1 MALLISGIKSSSA
14 QRWELTL
21 RNRSHEVNSVYPKKA
36 ERERTYTLPNHSTLC
51 LISPPPPK
59 KKEKT
64 TQARSHK
71 LTEINKE
78 LYYYEIGYLI
88 REFEG
93 QYQKC
98 LTFRC

>member
-1 MALLISGIKSSSA
+1 MK
-14 QRWELTL
+14 LT
-21 RNRSHEVNSVYPKKA
+21 VYTQKA
-36 ERERTYTLPNHSTLC
+36 ERERTLSKHSTLC
-51 LISPPPPK
+51 LTSPPPPK
-59 KKEKT
+59 KRKKLLKQE
-64 TQARSHK
+64 AK

>member
-1 MALLISGIKSSSA
+1 MKLTVYTQKSREGAYVYFIK
-14 QRWELTL
+14 TK
-21 RNRSHEVNSVYPKKA
+21 YPLFDI
-36 ERERTYTLPNHSTLC
+36 T
-51 LISPPPPK
+51 PPPK

>member
-1 MALLISGIKSSSA
+1 MKLTVYTQKSREGA
-14 QRWELTL
+14 YVYFTKPKYPLFDITTEA
-21 RNRSHEVNSVYPKKA
+21 RN
-36 ERERTYTLPNHSTLC
+36 
-51 LISPPPPK
+51 
-59 KKEKT
+59 
-64 TQARSHK
+64 HK

-78 LYYYEIGYLI
+78 LYYHEIGYLI